1 MECCV
6 IFLISRTAYTILE
19 SVLTKVAGTV
29 LSDAILGHRN
39 FGKRD
44 ISWGMEKI
52 LDLEDD
58 QKLAD
63 IMSIIEWGIPPQT
76 KKE

>member
-1 MECCV
+1 MFSH
-6 IFLISRTAYTILE
+6 FLSRTAYTILE

-39 FGKRD
+39 LGRRD
-44 ISWGMEKI
+44 IGWGMEKI